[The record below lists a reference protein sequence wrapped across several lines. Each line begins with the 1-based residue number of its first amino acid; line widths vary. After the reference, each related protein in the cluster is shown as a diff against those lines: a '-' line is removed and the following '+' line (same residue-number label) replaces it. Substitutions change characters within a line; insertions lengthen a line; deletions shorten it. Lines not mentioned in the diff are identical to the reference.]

1 MKKLFMMVAACAVIA
16 SCNQTGKNAK
26 VENPQD
32 SVMSVDTTAAA
43 AGVTYSGTIP
53 AADGPGIKYTVTL
66 SGDSAKTFKMEE
78 VYLQAKDGKD
88 DVKTYTG
95 AVENMKKD
103 VERKAVTAYKLPM
116 DKDNALYLLVKDDAT
131 LSVVNDQLEEAAS
144 GNDYTLKLVK

>member
-26 VENPQD
+26 VENPKD

-43 AGVTYSGTIP
+43 GMTYSGTIP

-95 AVENMKKD
+95 AVETIKKD
-103 VERKAVTAYKLPM
+103 VKGKAVTAYKLPM

>member
-26 VENPQD
+26 AENPKD
-32 SVMSVDTTAAA
+32 SVMAVDTTNAAT
-43 AGVTYSGTIP
+43 GMTYSGTIP

-66 SGDSAKTFKMEE
+66 SGDSAKTFTMEE

-95 AVENMKKD
+95 YVEMIKKY
-103 VERKAVTAYKLPM
+103 VKGKAVTA
-116 DKDNALYLLVKDDAT
+116 
-131 LSVVNDQLEEAAS
+131 
-144 GNDYTLKLVK
+144 

>member
-1 MKKLFMMVAACAVIA
+1 MMVAACAVIA

-26 VENPQD
+26 VENSRD
-32 SVMSVDTTAAA
+32 SVMAVDTTAAA
-43 AGVTYSGTIP
+43 GMTYSGTIP

-88 DVKTYTG
+88 EVKTYTG
-95 AVENMKKD
+95 AVETINKEVKG
-103 VERKAVTAYKLPM
+103 KAVTAYKLPM

>member
-1 MKKLFMMVAACAVIA
+1 MKKLLMMVAACAVIA
-16 SCNQTGKNAK
+16 SCQQKGKNATT
-26 VENPQD
+26 ENSKD
-32 SVMSVDTTAAA
+32 SIMAVDTTAA

-66 SGDSAKTFKMEE
+66 SGDSAKTFTLEE

-95 AVENMKKD
+95 D
-103 VERKAVTAYKLPM
+103 VETINKEVNGKAVKAYKLAM

-144 GNDYTLKLVK
+144 GMNYDLKVVK

>member
-16 SCNQTGKNAK
+16 SCNQKGKNAN

-32 SVMSVDTTAAA
+32 SVMAVDTTAV
-43 AGVTYSGTIP
+43 GMTYSGTIP

-66 SGDSAKTFKMEE
+66 SGDSAKTFTMEE

-88 DVKTYTG
+88 DVKTYKG
-95 AVENMKKD
+95 DVETIKKD
-103 VERKAVTAYKLPM
+103 VKGKAVTAYKLAM

-144 GNDYTLKLVK
+144 GNNYDLKLVK

>member
-1 MKKLFMMVAACAVIA
+1 MKKLLMMVAACAVIA
-16 SCNQTGKNAK
+16 SCQQKGKNATT
-26 VENPQD
+26 ENSKD
-32 SVMSVDTTAAA
+32 SIMAVDTTAA

-66 SGDSAKTFKMEE
+66 SGDSAKTFTLEE

-95 AVENMKKD
+95 D
-103 VERKAVTAYKLPM
+103 VETINKEVNGKAVKAYKLAM

-144 GNDYTLKLVK
+144 GNNYDLKLVK

>member
-1 MKKLFMMVAACAVIA
+1 
-16 SCNQTGKNAK
+16 
-26 VENPQD
+26 
-32 SVMSVDTTAAA
+32 
-43 AGVTYSGTIP
+43 
-53 AADGPGIKYTVTL
+53 
-66 SGDSAKTFKMEE
+66 MEE

-95 AVENMKKD
+95 NVEMIKKD
-103 VERKAVTAYKLPM
+103 VKGKAVTAYKLPM

>member
-1 MKKLFMMVAACAVIA
+1 MKKLLMMVAACAVIA
-16 SCNQTGKNAK
+16 SCQQKGKNATA
-26 VENPQD
+26 ENSKD
-32 SVMSVDTTAAA
+32 SIMAVDTTAA

-66 SGDSAKTFKMEE
+66 SGDSAKTFTLEE
-78 VYLQAKDGKD
+78 VYFQAKDGKD

-95 AVENMKKD
+95 DVETIKKD
-103 VERKAVTAYKLPM
+103 VKGKAVTAYKLAM

-144 GNDYTLKLVK
+144 GMNYDLKVVK